1 MFWQAQHKVDLLEK
15 SLLQLQKDV
24 DEGLKSKSVSEK
36 ELTRQIVSFDDVG
49 VLPELQHVKHYSCM
63 NKNFK

>member
-49 VLPELQHVKHYSCM
+49 VLPESQHVKHYSRM
-63 NKNFK
+63 NKKFK

>member
-49 VLPELQHVKHYSCM
+49 VLPE
-63 NKNFK
+63 

>member
-49 VLPELQHVKHYSCM
+49 VLPKFQHVKHYSRM
-63 NKNFK
+63 NKKFK